1 MWDVV
6 CFGELFIDLV
16 PHTKVDGQWQYVPSP
31 GGAPGNVAA
40 GLAKLGNNA
49 LMVSRVGDD
58 AFGRLLIEALRGF
71 GVDVSGIVQSHTEK
85 AGLSVVTLDEKGDR
99 SFMFY
104 RDQPAD
110 LNIRLE
116 DIKANWLAQTRVLHL
131 GVLPLSAPTSAAAQ
145 RKAMGLAETHGKL
158 ISCDVNFRPT
168 LWNDS
173 ADMLKAGREMI
184 EHSAIVKTS
193 LEELLALGDI
203 DDMDAAVKALWHE
216 NLQFFSVTR
225 GAEGA
230 ILYTRA
236 GKFECKGFKVDAIDT
251 TGAGDAYAASILSGV
266 LHGIEPAQMVQ
277 VACAA
282 GALAASKKGAMTSL
296 PNKAQVY
303 SFLQLAS

>member
-71 GVDVSGIVQSHTEK
+71 GVDVSGIVQSPTEK

-203 DDMDAAVKALWHE
+203 DDLDAAVKALWHE